1 MKYCICR
8 TNVVMNYTETEAKVR
23 EATNDDAWGPTG
35 AMMQEL
41 AQATFTYEQFPEVMS
56 MLWKRML
63 QENKR
68 NWRRTYK
75 SLLLLNYLVRNG
87 SERVVTSSREHI
99 YDLRSLEN
107 YTCIDEFGK
116 DQGINI
122 RHKVKELIDFI
133 QDDDKLREE
142 RKKAKKNKDKYVG
155 LSSEAMGMR
164 FGGGDRWMDNPKWNK
179 SGAETY
185 NDWDNRGKGFE
196 DANNSDDGERE
207 DSDNDISPKKSGRE
221 YRDTLDNINQIG
233 KSAQTSI
240 PSTNTSP
247 ARTTRTIKKV
257 DLGAAVNYGKEKSN
271 NSAPV
276 QQNSSL
282 SSPKNQQ
289 KTKNDILNDIFESQ
303 NDNNRLEDDD
313 FNPRANTQSF
323 AQSQNA
329 NADFGDFTSAFNNSA
344 TVKTK
349 DSNDEFAD
357 FTSAFNNVAISNT
370 SSQPQSQIN
379 LMGVTIPTINNPT
392 ANNMNNSNAMY
403 ANTMQT
409 AGTTAFTGT
418 PAIQKTSNDLFD
430 TLSPQG
436 LNNQITNNNT
446 VTSNTD
452 LLSDL
457 DSLNAPA
464 MRLPDGRINSP
475 NNSNIFMG
483 MNNTSTVNYA
493 ACKYEEN
500 DVSIENLSNNAANQL
515 LEVLCTMC
523 DIKSYADLERIR
535 SSISNYIRFL
545 PGPVTPQKY
554 SGIDFDAKVDAIL
567 YGRIL
572 EEIIGKFDRDWPLSE
587 DGLDPSIDK
596 LIIIDG
602 ATIFIL
608 SEALR
613 ALITA
618 LNESKDEKKT
628 HVISMLLNNLLKSE
642 AIFSGIL
649 DACRDEV
656 RSHMQKEELDQTLQN
671 TIQILIS
678 LPSRVSNKLQF
689 NTPKSYTPQ
698 VYVKILCFHISCAIS
713 FINELYR
720 YDIKLRTSVL
730 SFLISKIVVSLKPYD
745 FTLFADI
752 VEEWCLEN
760 KKNERRLIE
769 DIFRELD
776 SAAIEYIAVLFLKH
790 CDSKLGVRP
799 IFGNLLIEPNWKY
812 ILTTKIPLM
821 RYYEDKN
828 LLINLISYLSS
839 FSNENNILSELLIKL
854 LEIWRD
860 KSILNHVSVEQHEYI
875 TKLIVLSIK
884 TCKDF
889 LSRTERDQCQKLLL
903 SGVSIHL
910 ECTNITLRAM
920 GMIVAE
926 ICINSLCNTENAP
939 KLKFEYDTMPAQVLE
954 LLQSLKDLNMLATI
968 VHVKDQYE
976 RGNDLT
982 NIGNIVFDSMNLDSD
997 DDLVPYD
1004 MNDDKSSSKVR
1015 PMYLRDLRDNLTD
1028 ERTFSNPDVF
1038 SESLLVC
1045 EELILTQLPNDDVS
1059 FAIELLQL
1067 LVTLKQQSYMENFEL
1082 VIFKC
1087 CVAIVTVRPKE
1098 CAEFLCKE
1106 FYEDT
1111 GKYSLSHRLLFLD
1124 ILAES
1129 ARQLSKIDIE
1139 DTDNT
1144 DVTVD
1149 TMIKKKRIP
1158 SRISLFI
1165 DTQENKRQQVW
1176 YNEDFD
1182 IDLEALGDQSMNW
1195 QEIVDKRIASRTR
1208 RFAHNTKSPKL
1219 HINHFG
1225 NVASAFFYPLL
1236 HGFGRRDILKLNSLR
1251 IYSDQENI
1259 LLLRFLKTLSA
1270 IMLAAQNC
1278 PMASKM
1284 GKEILE
1290 LLWTVR
1296 NHNEAPV
1303 RLAVTENI
1311 GSVLIAVP
1319 KDAIIDE
1326 LSEPLMEI
1334 REWLLLSQ
1342 NVVNGEHDANCRALN
1357 AKVLSFIDL
1366 IISSTFKYNNY
1377 NACYELKL
1385 VSYLGSVGLSPV
1397 TNLLPPTTINTR
1409 NQTSSNTMSSTQVG
1423 STWAGSGL
1431 NIDLDNIM
1439 GSKTKQT
1446 GPAPT
1451 MNQLASNS
1459 PQHQIKIGRK

>member
-1 MKYCICR
+1 MKYIFSEFEA
-8 TNVVMNYTETEAKVR
+8 NVI
-23 EATNDDAWGPTG
+23 PT
-35 AMMQEL
+35 
-41 AQATFTYEQFPEVMS
+41 
-56 MLWKRML
+56 R
-63 QENKR
+63 
-68 NWRRTYK
+68 
-75 SLLLLNYLVRNG
+75 
-87 SERVVTSSREHI
+87 
-99 YDLRSLEN
+99 
-107 YTCIDEFGK
+107 
-116 DQGINI
+116 
-122 RHKVKELIDFI
+122 
-133 QDDDKLREE
+133 
-142 RKKAKKNKDKYVG
+142 
-155 LSSEAMGMR
+155 
-164 FGGGDRWMDNPKWNK
+164 
-179 SGAETY
+179 
-185 NDWDNRGKGFE
+185 
-196 DANNSDDGERE
+196 
-207 DSDNDISPKKSGRE
+207 
-221 YRDTLDNINQIG
+221 
-233 KSAQTSI
+233 
-240 PSTNTSP
+240 
-247 ARTTRTIKKV
+247 
-257 DLGAAVNYGKEKSN
+257 
-271 NSAPV
+271 
-276 QQNSSL
+276 
-282 SSPKNQQ
+282 
-289 KTKNDILNDIFESQ
+289 
-303 NDNNRLEDDD
+303 
-313 FNPRANTQSF
+313 QSF
-323 AQSQNA
+323 
-329 NADFGDFTSAFNNSA
+329 
-344 TVKTK
+344 
-349 DSNDEFAD
+349 
-357 FTSAFNNVAISNT
+357 
-370 SSQPQSQIN
+370 
-379 LMGVTIPTINNPT
+379 L
-392 ANNMNNSNAMY
+392 
-403 ANTMQT
+403 
-409 AGTTAFTGT
+409 
-418 PAIQKTSNDLFD
+418 
-430 TLSPQG
+430 
-436 LNNQITNNNT
+436 
-446 VTSNTD
+446 
-452 LLSDL
+452 
-457 DSLNAPA
+457 
-464 MRLPDGRINSP
+464 
-475 NNSNIFMG
+475 
-483 MNNTSTVNYA
+483 A

-982 NIGNIVFDSMNLDSD
+982 NIGNIVFDSMSSKKIYELGVDCDILPTVENLLNEKIEENTRLSKTSAIKNNLTKKNETNQQAKPNCDGDSDLDSD

-1366 IISSTFKYNNY
+1366 IISSTFK
-1377 NACYELKL
+1377 C
-1385 VSYLGSVGLSPV
+1385 V
-1397 TNLLPPTTINTR
+1397 
-1409 NQTSSNTMSSTQVG
+1409 
-1423 STWAGSGL
+1423 
-1431 NIDLDNIM
+1431 D
-1439 GSKTKQT
+1439 
-1446 GPAPT
+1446 
-1451 MNQLASNS
+1451 
-1459 PQHQIKIGRK
+1459 

>member
-1 MKYCICR
+1 MMNMWKMR
-8 TNVVMNYTETEAKVR
+8 ELMDKATNVVMNYTETEAKVR

-122 RHKVKELIDFI
+122 RHKVRELIDFI

-179 SGAETY
+179 SGVETY

-207 DSDNDISPKKSGRE
+207 DSDNDTSPKKSGRE

-247 ARTTRTIKKV
+247 ARTTRTMKKV
-257 DLGAAVNYGKEKSN
+257 DLGAAANYGKEQSN

-276 QQNSSL
+276 QQNNTL

-289 KTKNDILNDIFESQ
+289 KSKNDILNDIFESQ
-303 NDNNRLEDDD
+303 NDNNKLDDDD
-313 FNPRANTQSF
+313 FNPRANSTQSF
-323 AQSQNA
+323 AQPQNA

-357 FTSAFNNVAISNT
+357 FTSAFNNVTISNT

-379 LMGVTIPTINNPT
+379 LMGVTIPTMNNPI
-392 ANNMNNSNAMY
+392 ANNMNNSNVMY

-430 TLSPQG
+430 TLSPG
-436 LNNQITNNNT
+436 ANNQITNNNT

-475 NNSNIFMG
+475 NNSNIFIG
-483 MNNTSTVNYA
+483 MNNTPTVHYA

-500 DVSIENLSNNAANQL
+500 VVSIENLSNNAANQL

-523 DIKSYADLERIR
+523 DIKSYADLEKIR

-587 DGLDPSIDK
+587 DGLDPLIEK

-602 ATIFIL
+602 STIFIL

-618 LNESKDEKKT
+618 LNESKDEKKI
-628 HVISMLLNNLLKSE
+628 HVVSMLLTNLLKSE

-656 RSHMQKEELDQTLQN
+656 RSHMQNEELDQTLQN
-671 TIQILIS
+671 TIQLLIS

-689 NTPKSYTPQ
+689 NTSKFYMPQ
-698 VYVKILCFHISCAIS
+698 VYVKILCFHISCVIS
-713 FINELYR
+713 FINELYKHN
-720 YDIKLRTSVL
+720 IKLRTSVL
-730 SFLISKIVVSLKPYD
+730 SLLISKIVVSLKPCD
-745 FTLFADI
+745 FTFFADI

-760 KKNERRLIE
+760 KKNERRLVE

-776 SAAIEYIAVLFLKH
+776 SVAIEYIAVLFLKR
-790 CDSKLGVRP
+790 CDSKFGVRP
-799 IFGNLLIEPNWKY
+799 IFGNLLMESNWKY

-821 RYYEDKN
+821 RYYEEEK
-828 LLINLISYLSS
+828 LLINLVSYLSS
-839 FSNENNILSELLIKL
+839 FSNKNILSELLIKL

-875 TKLIVLSIK
+875 TKLIVLSVK

-889 LSRTERDQCQKLLL
+889 LSRSERDQCQKLLL
-903 SGVSIHL
+903 SGLSIHL
-910 ECTNITLRAM
+910 ECTNITLRAI
-920 GMIVAE
+920 GMMAAE
-926 ICINSLCNTENAP
+926 ICINSLCNTDNAP

-954 LLQSLKDLNMLATI
+954 LLQSLKNLNTLATI
-968 VHVKDQYE
+968 LHVEEQYE
-976 RGNDLT
+976 RSGDLT
-982 NIGNIVFDSMNLDSD
+982 VENIVFDSMSSRKIYELGVHCDILPAVENLSNEKIEENTHLSKTSATKDNVTKKNETNRQAKPNRDGDSDLDSD

-1004 MNDDKSSSKVR
+1004 MNDDKPLSKIR

-1038 SESLLVC
+1038 SESLLIC

-1059 FAIELLQL
+1059 FALELLQL

-1139 DTDNT
+1139 GTDNT
-1144 DVTVD
+1144 DVTMD
-1149 TMIKKKRIP
+1149 TVIKKKRIP

-1176 YNEDFD
+1176 YDEDFD
-1182 IDLEALGDQSMNW
+1182 IDLEASGDQSMNW

-1208 RFAHNTKSPKL
+1208 RFAHNSKSPKL
-1219 HINHFG
+1219 YINYFG
-1225 NVASAFFYPLL
+1225 NIASAFFYPLL
-1236 HGFGRRDILKLNSLR
+1236 HGFGRRDVLKLNGLR

-1278 PMASKM
+1278 PLASKM

-1290 LLWTVR
+1290 LMWTVR

-1303 RLAVTENI
+1303 RLVVTENI

-1319 KDAIIDE
+1319 KDAILDE
-1326 LSEPLMEI
+1326 LFEPLMEI

-1357 AKVLSFIDL
+1357 AKVLSFINL
-1366 IISSTFKYNNY
+1366 IISSTFK
-1377 NACYELKL
+1377 C
-1385 VSYLGSVGLSPV
+1385 V
-1397 TNLLPPTTINTR
+1397 
-1409 NQTSSNTMSSTQVG
+1409 
-1423 STWAGSGL
+1423 
-1431 NIDLDNIM
+1431 D
-1439 GSKTKQT
+1439 
-1446 GPAPT
+1446 
-1451 MNQLASNS
+1451 
-1459 PQHQIKIGRK
+1459 

>member
-1 MKYCICR
+1 
-8 TNVVMNYTETEAKVR
+8 MNYTETEAKVR

-122 RHKVKELIDFI
+122 RHKVRELIDFI

-179 SGAETY
+179 SGVETY

-207 DSDNDISPKKSGRE
+207 DSDNDTSPKKSGRE

-257 DLGAAVNYGKEKSN
+257 DLGAAANYGKEQSN

-303 NDNNRLEDDD
+303 NDNNRLDDDD

-323 AQSQNA
+323 AQPQNA

-349 DSNDEFAD
+349 DNDEFAD
-357 FTSAFNNVAISNT
+357 FTSAFNNVTISNT
-370 SSQPQSQIN
+370 PSQPQSQIN
-379 LMGVTIPTINNPT
+379 LMGVTIPTMNNPT
-392 ANNMNNSNAMY
+392 VNNMNNSNTMY
-403 ANTMQT
+403 ANTQT

-418 PAIQKTSNDLFD
+418 SAIQKTSNDLFD
-430 TLSPQG
+430 TLSPQS

-457 DSLNAPA
+457 DSLNAPT

-483 MNNTSTVNYA
+483 MNNTPTVNYA
-493 ACKYEEN
+493 ACKYEES
-500 DVSIENLSNNAANQL
+500 DVSIESLSNNAANQL

-523 DIKSYADLERIR
+523 DIKSFADLERIR

-545 PGPVTPQKY
+545 PGSVTPQKY

-587 DGLDPSIDK
+587 DGLDPLIEK

-602 ATIFIL
+602 ATIFML

-613 ALITA
+613 ALIIA
-618 LNESKDEKKT
+618 LNEFKDEKKT
-628 HVISMLLNNLLKSE
+628 HVISMLLNKLLKSE

-678 LPSRVSNKLQF
+678 LPSHVSNKLQL

-698 VYVKILCFHISCAIS
+698 VYVKILCFHICCAIS
-713 FINELYR
+713 FINELYK
-720 YDIKLRTSVL
+720 YIKLKTSVL
-730 SFLISKIVVSLKPYD
+730 SFLISKIVVSLKPCD
-745 FTLFADI
+745 FTFFVDI
-752 VEEWCLEN
+752 VEEWYLEN
-760 KKNERRLIE
+760 KKNERRLVE

-776 SAAIEYIAVLFLKH
+776 SAAIEYIAVLFLKR
-790 CDSKLGVRP
+790 CNSKLGVRP
-799 IFGNLLIEPNWKY
+799 IFGNLIMEPNWKY

-821 RYYEDKN
+821 RYYEDEK
-828 LLINLISYLSS
+828 LLINLVSYLSS
-839 FSNENNILSELLIKL
+839 FSSENNILSELLIKL

-860 KSILNHVSVEQHEYI
+860 RSILNHVSVEQHKYI
-875 TKLIVLSIK
+875 TKLIVLSVK
-884 TCKDF
+884 TCKDL

-903 SGVSIHL
+903 SGVSTHL

-920 GMIVAE
+920 GMMVAE
-926 ICINSLCNTENAP
+926 ICINSLCNTENVP

-954 LLQSLKDLNMLATI
+954 LLQSLKDLNTLATI
-968 VHVKDQYE
+968 VHVKEQYE
-976 RGNDLT
+976 RGDDLT
-982 NIGNIVFDSMNLDSD
+982 IGNIVFDSMSSRKIYELGVDCDILPAVENLLNKKIEETRLSKISAIKDNLTKKNETNQQAKSNCDDNSDLDSD
-997 DDLVPYD
+997 DDLVPYN
-1004 MNDDKSSSKVR
+1004 MNDDKPPSKIR

-1045 EELILTQLPNDDVS
+1045 EELILTQLSNDDVS

-1129 ARQLSKIDIE
+1129 ARQLSKIDIK
-1139 DTDNT
+1139 DADNT
-1144 DVTVD
+1144 DVIVD
-1149 TMIKKKRIP
+1149 TAIKKKRIP
-1158 SRISLFI
+1158 NRISLFI
-1165 DTQENKRQQVW
+1165 DTQENKRQEVW

-1182 IDLEALGDQSMNW
+1182 IDLEASEDQSTNW
-1195 QEIVDKRIASRTR
+1195 QEIVDKRIASRTK
-1208 RFAHNTKSPKL
+1208 RFAHNSKSPKL

-1236 HGFGRRDILKLNSLR
+1236 HGFGRRDILKLNGLR

-1278 PMASKM
+1278 LLASKM

-1296 NHNEAPV
+1296 NHDEATV

-1342 NVVNGEHDANCRALN
+1342 NVVNGEHDANCRVLN
-1357 AKVLSFIDL
+1357 AKVLSFINL
-1366 IISSTFKYNNY
+1366 IISSTFK
-1377 NACYELKL
+1377 C
-1385 VSYLGSVGLSPV
+1385 V
-1397 TNLLPPTTINTR
+1397 
-1409 NQTSSNTMSSTQVG
+1409 
-1423 STWAGSGL
+1423 
-1431 NIDLDNIM
+1431 D
-1439 GSKTKQT
+1439 
-1446 GPAPT
+1446 
-1451 MNQLASNS
+1451 
-1459 PQHQIKIGRK
+1459 

>member
-1 MKYCICR
+1 MMNMWKVR
-8 TNVVMNYTETEAKVR
+8 ELMDKATNVVMNYTETEAKVR

-107 YTCIDEFGK
+107 YTYIDEFGK

-122 RHKVKELIDFI
+122 RHKVRELIDFI
-133 QDDDKLREE
+133 QDDDKLRDE

-164 FGGGDRWMDNPKWNK
+164 FGGGDRWMDSPKWNK

-185 NDWDNRGKGFE
+185 NDWDSNRGKGFE

-207 DSDNDISPKKSGRE
+207 DSDNETSPKKGGRE

-233 KSAQTSI
+233 KTAQTSI
-240 PSTNTSP
+240 PSTNASP
-247 ARTTRTIKKV
+247 ARTARTIKKV
-257 DLGAAVNYGKEKSN
+257 DLGAAANYGKEQSN
-271 NSAPV
+271 NSTPV
-276 QQNSSL
+276 QQKNSL

-303 NDNNRLEDDD
+303 SDNSRLDDDD
-313 FNPRANTQSF
+313 FNPRANTQSL
-323 AQSQNA
+323 AQPPQNA
-329 NADFGDFTSAFNNSA
+329 NADFGDFTSAFNNPA

-357 FTSAFNNVAISNT
+357 FTSAFNNVAISNPP
-370 SSQPQSQIN
+370 SQPQSQIN
-379 LMGVTIPTINNPT
+379 LMGVAIPTVNNPA

-409 AGTTAFTGT
+409 AGTTAFTET
-418 PAIQKTSNDLFD
+418 PVIQKTSNDLFD
-430 TLSPQG
+430 SLSSQG
-436 LNNQITNNNT
+436 PNNQITNNNT

-464 MRLPDGRINSP
+464 MRPDGRINSS

-483 MNNTSTVNYA
+483 LNNAPTSTVNYA

-500 DVSIENLSNNAANQL
+500 VASIENLSNNAANLL
-515 LEVLCTMC
+515 LEVLCTIC
-523 DIKSYADLERIR
+523 DIKSCADLERIR
-535 SSISNYIRFL
+535 SSVSNYIRFL
-545 PGPVTPQKY
+545 PGPVTPQKC
-554 SGIDFDAKVDAIL
+554 SGLDCDAKVDAIL

-572 EEIIGKFDRDWPLSE
+572 EEIIGKFDRDWPLNE
-587 DGLDPSIDK
+587 DGLDPLIEK
-596 LIIIDG
+596 LIIVDG
-602 ATIFIL
+602 ATVFML

-613 ALITA
+613 ALTNA

-628 HVISMLLNNLLKSE
+628 YVISTLLSSLLKSE
-642 AIFSGIL
+642 MIFSGIL
-649 DACRDEV
+649 DACRA
-656 RSHMQKEELDQTLQN
+656 RSHMQEEELDQTWRSTTQM
-671 TIQILIS
+671 LIS

-689 NTPKSYTPQ
+689 DTPKSYTPQ
-698 VYVKILCFHISCAIS
+698 VYVKTLCFHISCAIS
-713 FINELYR
+713 FIIELCK
-720 YDIKLRTSVL
+720 YDIKPRTSAL
-730 SFLISKIVVSLKPYD
+730 SFLVSKVVINLKPCD
-745 FTLFADI
+745 FTCFADI
-752 VEEWCLEN
+752 LEEWCLES
-760 KKNERRLIE
+760 KKNELVE
-769 DIFRELD
+769 DIFRGLD
-776 SAAIEYIAVLFLKH
+776 SVAIEYVAVLFLKR
-790 CDSKLGVRP
+790 CDSELGVRP
-799 IFGNLLIEPNWKY
+799 IFGNLLTEPNWRY

-821 RYYEDKN
+821 RYYEDEK
-828 LLINLISYLSS
+828 LVVNLISYLSC
-839 FSNENNILSELLIKL
+839 FSNENNNPLSELLIKL

-860 KSILNHVSVEQHEYI
+860 KSILNHASLEQHKYI
-875 TKLIVLSIK
+875 TKLIILCVKS
-884 TCKDF
+884 CKDL
-889 LSRTERDQCQKLLL
+889 LSNTERDQCQKLLF
-903 SGVSIHL
+903 SGVSVHL

-920 GMIVAE
+920 GMMVAE
-926 ICINSLCNTENAP
+926 ICTNSLCNIDKVP
-939 KLKFEYDTMPAQVLE
+939 KLKFDYDNMPAQVLE
-954 LLQSLKDLNMLATI
+954 LLQSLKDLNTPATA
-968 VHVKDQYE
+968 VNVKEQYD
-976 RGNDLT
+976 RSGDLIT
-982 NIGNIVFDSMNLDSD
+982 GNIVFDSLSSRKIYELGVDCGILPGVENLSNERTEESTHLSKNGAIRNDPTKKDEMKQQSKPKCDDGSDLDSD

-1004 MNDDKSSSKVR
+1004 MNDDKPSSKTR
-1015 PMYLRDLRDNLTD
+1015 PTYLRDLRDNLTD
-1028 ERTFSNPDVF
+1028 ERTFSNPEIF
-1038 SESLLVC
+1038 SESMLVC

-1059 FAIELLQL
+1059 FALELLRL
-1067 LVTLKQQSYMENFEL
+1067 LVTLKQHSYMENFEL

-1106 FYEDT
+1106 FYEDV
-1111 GKYSLSHRLLFLD
+1111 GRYSLSHRLLFLD

-1129 ARQLSKIDIE
+1129 AKQLSKIEVD
-1139 DTDNT
+1139 DADSA
-1144 DVTVD
+1144 DVIVD
-1149 TMIKKKRIP
+1149 TAIKKKRIP

-1165 DTQENKRQQVW
+1165 DTQENKKQQVW
-1176 YNEDFD
+1176 SNEDFD
-1182 IDLEALGDQSMNW
+1182 IDLQASENQSADW
-1195 QEIVDKRIASRTR
+1195 QEIVDKRIASHTR
-1208 RFAHNTKSPKL
+1208 RFAHNSKSPKL
-1219 HINHFG
+1219 RINHFG
-1225 NVASAFFYPLL
+1225 NVASSFFYPLL
-1236 HGFGRRDILKLNSLR
+1236 HGFGRRDVLKLSGLK
-1251 IYSDQENI
+1251 IYADQENI

-1278 PMASKM
+1278 PLASKM

-1296 NHNEAPV
+1296 NHDEATV

-1357 AKVLSFIDL
+1357 AKVLSFVNL
-1366 IISSTFKYNNY
+1366 IITSAFN
-1377 NACYELKL
+1377 
-1385 VSYLGSVGLSPV
+1385 SV
-1397 TNLLPPTTINTR
+1397 
-1409 NQTSSNTMSSTQVG
+1409 
-1423 STWAGSGL
+1423 
-1431 NIDLDNIM
+1431 
-1439 GSKTKQT
+1439 
-1446 GPAPT
+1446 
-1451 MNQLASNS
+1451 
-1459 PQHQIKIGRK
+1459 